1 MDELKTSDLI
11 NEIEFRF
18 RRIIR
23 EEIRLALTESNR
35 PNAEINDLSENI
47 LETNKDFPTILTA
60 PEVASLIGVSVQ
72 RIYELVRTRKTS
84 RFPVILIGERQY
96 RFSKEAILEWIE
108 KDNT

>member
-11 NEIEFRF
+11 NELEFRF

-23 EEIRLALTESNR
+23 EEIRLALLEPSK
-35 PNAEINDLSENI
+35 PNAETNDFQENR
-47 LETNKDFPTILTA
+47 LEANKDFPTILTA
-60 PEVASLIGVSVQ
+60 PEIASLIEVSVP

-84 RFPVILIGERQY
+84 RFPVIIIGERQY